1 MGRTVSHRPEWP
13 PHLNASQLTDPI
25 LLTTV
30 AKAFVVTMG
39 DYLRAN
45 IFDATEA
52 QPKTNGSI
60 APIKNDLRSSPDA
73 SPYKDHL
80 MFRFWEGPVK
90 QRHGRSSTLPVV

>member
-1 MGRTVSHRPEWP
+1 
-13 PHLNASQLTDPI
+13 
-25 LLTTV
+25 
-30 AKAFVVTMG
+30 MG

-90 QRHGRSSTLPVV
+90 QRQGRSSTLPVV